1 MTRKEEN
8 AEMINKVPTTFTGTK
23 DEGMMFLLGTISS
36 CMLDISKSLAI
47 IADEKP
53 DLKEPDDTL
62 TYYTATCTSC
72 GKVSPIGD
80 YCLWCGEKG
89 TCLEG
94 DLE

>member
-8 AEMINKVPTTFTGTK
+8 AEMIKNLSTTFTGTK
-23 DEGMMFLLGTISS
+23 DEGMMFLLSTISS

-47 IADEKP
+47 IADEEP
-53 DLKEPDDTL
+53 DLDKPGDTL
-62 TYYTATCTSC
+62 TYYTTRCTSC

-89 TCLEG
+89 TCV
-94 DLE
+94 